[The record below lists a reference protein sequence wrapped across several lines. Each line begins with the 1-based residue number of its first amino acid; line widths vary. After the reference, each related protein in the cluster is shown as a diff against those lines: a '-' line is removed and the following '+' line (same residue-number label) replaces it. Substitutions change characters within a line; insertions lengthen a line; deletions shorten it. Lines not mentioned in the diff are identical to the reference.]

1 MMITIQFK
9 HTLKLCFIALIGLSL
24 FGCGPTPPTL
34 EYDRGEFVR
43 YKVHYEFQTE
53 QWNDP
58 DILST
63 PRLQFV
69 WRHPEQTDNPKRG
82 IWSMRLDGS
91 DLRQV
96 ASRELLDQPTPGAT
110 RDNRLPVRSPNNRYI
125 ALSMV
130 SACNTC
136 AVVRI
141 IDLETKTVK
150 ELDTRL
156 YDGGQYFQWSADS
169 RYLAFSG
176 RGIILEHDM
185 ETDTTK
191 SIVKRFSEK
200 GDPGDFRLIDGGKKI
215 YFERDKRYVH
225 DYHTG
230 KFLYTLNRLA
240 HQSPLTADGKY
251 YITNMKK
258 DPILGSKLG
267 ISTFENPYEP
277 VAYLHKEMGWK
288 GGVSLGGMG
297 PVYKREDNGIK
308 MAYLGEN
315 KITRYELP
323 GEAYTYNLSL
333 YNTAKFINQ

>member
-1 MMITIQFK
+1 MKIQFI
-9 HTLKLCFIALIGLSL
+9 HIQKLSALALFSL
-24 FGCGPTPPTL
+24 LLIGCGPTPPTL
-34 EYDRGEFVR
+34 DYDEGEFVG

-69 WRHPEQTDNPKRG
+69 WRHPEQTDNPKEG

-96 ASRELLDQPTPGAT
+96 ASRELLDQPTPGGT
-110 RDNRLPVRSPNNRYI
+110 RNERLPVRSPNNRYI
-125 ALSMV
+125 ALSML
-130 SACNTC
+130 SGCNTC

-141 IDLETKTVK
+141 VDLETQTVK
-150 ELDTRL
+150 ELDNRL
-156 YDGGQYFQWSADS
+156 YDGGQFYQWSADS
-169 RYLAFSG
+169 RYLVFKG
-176 RGIILEHDM
+176 RGGMIEHDM
-185 ETDTTK
+185 KTDTTQL
-191 SIVKRFSEK
+191 ITKRFGE
-200 GDPGDFRLIDGGKKI
+200 GYRQGIFRLLDGGSKL
-215 YFERDKRYVH
+215 YFEDDKRYVY

-230 KFLYTLNRLA
+230 QFLYALKGRANR
-240 HQSPLTADGKY
+240 SPLTEDGKY

-258 DPILGSKLG
+258 DPVLGSKLG

-277 VAYLHKEMGWK
+277 VAYLHKEMGWG
-288 GGVSLGGMG
+288 GGVSLGNMG
-297 PVYKREDNGIK
+297 PVYKREHNGIK
-308 MAYLGEN
+308 MAHLGEN

-323 GEAYTYNLSL
+323 GEAYIYNLSL

>member
-1 MMITIQFK
+1 MA
-9 HTLKLCFIALIGLSL
+9 ALLGLSL

-34 EYDRGEFVR
+34 DYDEGEFVG

-110 RDNRLPVRSPNNRYI
+110 RNERLPVRSPNNRYI

-141 IDLETKTVK
+141 VDLATQTVK
-150 ELDTRL
+150 ELDTEL

-169 RYLAFSG
+169 RYLVFSG

-185 ETDTTK
+185 HTDTTK
-191 SIVKRFSEK
+191 SIVKRFSK
-200 GDPGDFRLIDGGKKI
+200 DGDPGDFRLIEGGKKI
-215 YFERDKRYVH
+215 YFERDKQRYVH

-230 KFLYTLNRLA
+230 EFLYALKRRA
-240 HQSPLTADGKY
+240 HGSPMSADEKY
-251 YITNMKK
+251 YITDMKK
-258 DPILGSKLG
+258 DPVLGSELG

-277 VAYLHKEMGWK
+277 VAYLHKEMGWR
-288 GGVSLGGMG
+288 GAVTLGNMHA
-297 PVYKREDNGIK
+297 VFQASRNDIK
-308 MAYLGEN
+308 MAYPGEN

-323 GEAYTYNLSL
+323 MGEGEAVYSFINNLSL
-333 YNTAKFINQ
+333 YNTANFVNQ